1 MGQTI
6 ESNMKKDYKKI
17 SINNLLALAHI
28 LDTYKIF
35 NKRVKKYSSSKNSRD
50 DILRLYEIS
59 KGKFVLS
66 MKARKF
72 YNENKNVID
81 IISQYSSISD
91 FMNFINKSDVSS
103 QGEMDYF
110 YMYLNKNKDKINDI
124 IKLLEKIQEL
134 GFDEIKFNEEEDF
147 KNKHYEIYTSMID
160 SIIDSSIADKIFL
173 ENMEL
178 IPDYNSN
185 AIKYKTNGSNYCM
198 MLPNRTDAKDWYG
211 KEIILNNLLFDA
223 NRLPRSLKRK
233 DTIDKIISLKETK
246 KKEETSIR
254 DLVNLGVKIFDLEK
268 EYERLEYTVEKLE
281 NVKSK
286 EELKK
291 VLSNIKI
298 ELEQLKLI
306 NKNEIRENVDVSEDQ
321 IELEKKVYIKNRDF
335 QYLDLD

>member
-1 MGQTI
+1 MSKTI
-6 ESNMKKDYKKI
+6 INSMKKDYKKI

-35 NKRVKKYSSSKNSRD
+35 NKRVKKYASSKNSRD

-124 IKLLEKIQEL
+124 IKLLERIQEL

-147 KNKHYEIYTSMID
+147 KNKHYEIYT
-160 SIIDSSIADKIFL
+160 
-173 ENMEL
+173 
-178 IPDYNSN
+178 
-185 AIKYKTNGSNYCM
+185 
-198 MLPNRTDAKDWYG
+198 
-211 KEIILNNLLFDA
+211 
-223 NRLPRSLKRK
+223 
-233 DTIDKIISLKETK
+233 
-246 KKEETSIR
+246 
-254 DLVNLGVKIFDLEK
+254 
-268 EYERLEYTVEKLE
+268 
-281 NVKSK
+281 
-286 EELKK
+286 
-291 VLSNIKI
+291 
-298 ELEQLKLI
+298 
-306 NKNEIRENVDVSEDQ
+306 
-321 IELEKKVYIKNRDF
+321 
-335 QYLDLD
+335 